1 MPGETQLSSVKTLD
15 LITLSAPKETIR
27 SELLV
32 SIKPTLGWQIFFKN
46 LFSVRISMTSDLW
59 GCAICALCSHTSL
72 QRGCRES
79 WHSPRSHDS
88 QSSHQNGAAAGNRR
102 PDMTYQ
108 KRRHLSELILQ
119 PKHSVNT

>member
-1 MPGETQLSSVKTLD
+1 M
-15 LITLSAPKETIR
+15 R
-27 SELLV
+27 SKLLV
-32 SIKPTLGWQIFFKN
+32 SIKHTLGWQIFFKN
-46 LFSVRISMTSDLW
+46 LFNVRISMTSDLW

-88 QSSHQNGAAAGNRR
+88 QSSHQNEAAAGNRR

-108 KRRHLSELILQ
+108 KRRHLSELILH
-119 PKHSVNT
+119 PKHSVTT